1 MNCRNTLTATI
12 LLLLTPSL
20 GLTQDAP
27 RSFKEYDDV
36 ISHWMV
42 SEATAESAA
51 DHELAVIELTRLY
64 SELLSD
70 ARLRVSPTL
79 NQYRVKIRAR
89 LMKILREL
97 EIRINRNLPS
107 KYHSNSDKLQSA
119 LERHLAAGTQQLGGA
134 RQFIA
139 PRAGANLPDY
149 GPRLVSLIQRTISP
163 QFWEV
168 NGGPGVIIYYPPLR
182 VLVVRATSQ
191 IHGQIRDLNN
201 RLR

>member
-149 GPRLVSLIQRTISP
+149 VALYSSVSQ
-163 QFWEV
+163 
-168 NGGPGVIIYYPPLR
+168 
-182 VLVVRATSQ
+182 
-191 IHGQIRDLNN
+191 
-201 RLR
+201 